1 LEIAGEELGF
11 EVRKFDLLR
20 LGVAPA
26 AAERTLEEPRLLGD
40 DIAVDV
46 ELLFVVVFTYNDL
59 DQG

>member
-11 EVRKFDLLR
+11 EVRKVDLLR

-26 AAERTLEEPRLLGD
+26 AAERALEETRLPGD
-40 DIAVDV
+40 DVPVDI
-46 ELLFVVVFTYNDL
+46 ELLFVVVFTYDDL

>member
-11 EVRKFDLLR
+11 EVRKVDLLR

-46 ELLFVVVFTYNDL
+46 ELLFVVVFTYDDL
-59 DQG
+59 DQR